1 MQYLVRHL
9 TRFVYTSPVCESVME
24 LRMQPLELD
33 RQHCL
38 RFSVSTSPRARV
50 FAYHDHFGNAVHY
63 FDIPA
68 HHTKLDVTIESAV
81 ETTAAPDLP
90 DALPSDSWAEVD
102 ETAKS
107 PDHLDWLLPSE
118 FTTPTP
124 LLQEFSEAIGFTRG
138 PDPLTTLRE
147 LNTTLFNAFAYEPK
161 STRVDSLMDEAL
173 QSRAGVCQD
182 FSHIMTALVR
192 GIGIP
197 CRYVSGY
204 IAPRESHHDRAGD
217 NSTHAWIEAL
227 LPRLGWVGF
236 DPTNNVVAGRRQI
249 AVAIGRD
256 YADVPPTR
264 GVFKG
269 DAGSELSVAVAVAP
283 ASSKVG
289 RRELSPSVNWIVPP
303 KAGAAA
309 EEEAHRQQQQ

>member
-9 TRFVYTSPVCESVME
+9 TRFVYTSPVSESVME

-81 ETTAAPDLP
+81 ETTEAPDLP
-90 DALPSDSWAEVD
+90 DTLPADAWAEVD
-102 ETAKS
+102 EMAKS

-124 LLQEFSEAIGFTRG
+124 LLQEFSEAIGFKRG
-138 PDPLTTLRE
+138 PDPLTTLKE

-173 QSRAGVCQD
+173 RSRAGVCQD

-217 NSTHAWIEAL
+217 NSTHAWIEAF
-227 LPRLGWVGF
+227 LPGLGVTVLAGVLF
-236 DPTNNVVAGRRQI
+236 VVREPRRRVHFE
-249 AVAIGRD
+249 AVVLFQVFAQGKKHLHAIMVHDRQLSFVFRVSPGND
-256 YADVPPTR
+256 LPVP
-264 GVFKG
+264 
-269 DAGSELSVAVAVAP
+269 DAKSSV
-283 ASSKVG
+283 
-289 RRELSPSVNWIVPP
+289 
-303 KAGAAA
+303 
-309 EEEAHRQQQQ
+309 

>member
-38 RFSVSTSPRARV
+38 RFNVTTTPRARV

-81 ETTAAPDLP
+81 ETTPAAELP
-90 DALPSDSWAEVD
+90 DALPSETWAEVD
-102 ETAKS
+102 ELAKS
-107 PDHLDWLLPSE
+107 AEHMDWLLPSA

-124 LLQEFSEAIGFTRG
+124 ALGAFAEEIGFGRG
-138 PDPLTTLRE
+138 PDPLTTLTA
-147 LNTTLFNAFAYEPK
+147 LNTTLFGAFAYEPK
-161 STRVDSLMDEAL
+161 STRVDSPIDEAL

-182 FSHIMTALVR
+182 FSHIMIALVR

-204 IAPRESHHDRAGD
+204 IAPRESQHDRAGD
-217 NSTHAWIEAL
+217 NSTHAWVEAF

-269 DAGSELSVAVAVAP
+269 DAGSELSVAVAVSP
-283 ASSKVG
+283 ASSKIA
-289 RRELSPSVNWIVPP
+289 RRELAPSVSWIVPP
-303 KAGAAA
+303 KAQTPPD
-309 EEEAHRQQQQ
+309 EDTHRQHQQ

>member
-9 TRFVYTSPVCESVME
+9 TRFVYTSAVCESVME

-90 DALPSDSWAEVD
+90 DALPSDTWAEVD

-118 FTTPTP
+118 FTTPTS
-124 LLQEFSEAIGFTRG
+124 LLQEFAEAIGFTRG
-138 PDPLTTLRE
+138 PDPLTTLKE
-147 LNTTLFNAFAYEPK
+147 LNTTLFSAFAYEPK

-173 QSRAGVCQD
+173 LSRAGVCQD
-182 FSHIMTALVR
+182 FSHIMTSLVR

-204 IAPRESHHDRAGD
+204 IAPHESHHDRAGD

-236 DPTNNVVAGRRQI
+236 DPTNNVIAGRRQI

-269 DAGSELSVAVAVAP
+269 DAGSELSVAVAVSLA
-283 ASSKVG
+283 ASKVA
-289 RRELSPSVNWIVPP
+289 RRELSPAVSWIVPP

>member
-1 MQYLVRHL
+1 M
-9 TRFVYTSPVCESVME
+9 
-24 LRMQPLELD
+24 
-33 RQHCL
+33 
-38 RFSVSTSPRARV
+38 
-50 FAYHDHFGNAVHY
+50 
-63 FDIPA
+63 PA
-68 HHTKLDVTIESAV
+68 
-81 ETTAAPDLP
+81 
-90 DALPSDSWAEVD
+90 DAWAEVD

-173 QSRAGVCQD
+173 RSRAGVCQD

-217 NSTHAWIEAL
+217 NSTHAWIEAF

-269 DAGSELSVAVAVAP
+269 DAGSELSVAVAVSP

-289 RRELSPSVNWIVPP
+289 RRELSPAVSWIVPP

>member
-24 LRMQPLELD
+24 LRMQPLELE

-38 RFSVSTSPRARV
+38 RFSVATMPRARV
-50 FAYHDHFGNAVHY
+50 FAYHDHFGNAVHC

-68 HHTKLDVTIESAV
+68 HHTKLDITIESAV
-81 ETTAAPDLP
+81 DTGTAPDLP
-90 DALPSDSWAEVD
+90 DALPPDTWSEVD
-102 ETAKS
+102 AAGRAPE
-107 PDHLDWLLPSE
+107 HLDWLLPSE

-124 LLQEFSEAIGFTRG
+124 ALRAFAQEIGFGRG
-138 PDPLTTLRE
+138 TDPLTTLKV
-147 LNTTLFNAFAYEPK
+147 LNTTLFNAFAYEPN

-173 QSRAGVCQD
+173 KSRAGVCQD

-192 GIGIP
+192 EIGIP

-217 NSTHAWIEAL
+217 NSTHAWIEAW

-236 DPTNNVVAGRRQI
+236 DPTNNVVAGCRQI

-269 DAGSELSVAVAVAP
+269 DAGSELSVAVAVSP
-283 ASSKVG
+283 ASSKIA
-289 RRELSPSVNWIVPP
+289 RRELAPAVSWIVPP
-303 KAGAAA
+303 KAPSSAD
-309 EEEAHRQQQQ
+309 EEAQRQQQQ

>member
-1 MQYLVRHL
+1 
-9 TRFVYTSPVCESVME
+9 
-24 LRMQPLELD
+24 
-33 RQHCL
+33 
-38 RFSVSTSPRARV
+38 
-50 FAYHDHFGNAVHY
+50 
-63 FDIPA
+63 
-68 HHTKLDVTIESAV
+68 
-81 ETTAAPDLP
+81 
-90 DALPSDSWAEVD
+90 
-102 ETAKS
+102 
-107 PDHLDWLLPSE
+107 
-118 FTTPTP
+118 
-124 LLQEFSEAIGFTRG
+124 
-138 PDPLTTLRE
+138 
-147 LNTTLFNAFAYEPK
+147 
-161 STRVDSLMDEAL
+161 MDEAL
-173 QSRAGVCQD
+173 RSRAGVCQD

-217 NSTHAWIEAL
+217 NSTHAWIEAF

-269 DAGSELSVAVAVAP
+269 DAGSELSVAVAVSP

-289 RRELSPSVNWIVPP
+289 RRELSPAVSWIVPP
-303 KAGAAA
+303 KAGALA
-309 EEEAHRQQQQ
+309 EEDAHRQQQQ